1 MTKIPCLFK
10 IYLELFEALE
20 SDTYFFFLFFYFYFF
35 TRRPGSV
42 IVRDQWTWEEEMAPN
57 FKYLKVPPIYQK
69 IKTSSFGPF
78 FRSLAHNI
86 YIIVVTS
93 FINIYIYI
101 CIDLILYLALTQT
114 RFSVTDSIYIFF
126 LLNWQFFLWKLN
138 SISTSV
144 EASKIYPRMM
154 KKTLKKIILCCFFEV
169 DKHLPRFISGANV
182 ILCSVKHLGA

>member
-1 MTKIPCLFK
+1 MKQRNDKNPMFIQNIFGTIRSSREWY
-10 IYLELFEALE
+10 I
-20 SDTYFFFLFFYFYFF
+20 FFFPFFYFYFF

-101 CIDLILYLALTQT
+101 CIDLILFLALTQT

-126 LLNWQFFLWKLN
+126 LLNWVFFFMKIEFNQYERW
-138 SISTSV
+138 
-144 EASKIYPRMM
+144 SK
-154 KKTLKKIILCCFFEV
+154 
-169 DKHLPRFISGANV
+169 
-182 ILCSVKHLGA
+182 